1 MHLRQ
6 SYVHQLL
13 LARNDRLMN
22 GARTPFPG
30 LTVTPHVTAPPPALP
45 HSPLLPYRV
54 PTSSTLGG
62 HMRVRATA
70 VTAALL
76 LTALT
81 ACGGDGDGKAE
92 KKPSA
97 AKESTKKIDCSDQ
110 YVSQKEW
117 LDHCDGKEG
126 VGTGGD
132 GTEGEA
138 ADLKLGAPAET
149 IGDGGTGVLQIT
161 PDTVVYVK
169 KSGTET
175 AKNGTFAVVT
185 MKDKA
190 MTGAPADEV
199 APISG
204 GGWSWIATDGES
216 IGFDSGNASSI
227 VIDKYNNAD
236 PVQPGTYQWRLQAF
250 DLTPAQAKGGTL
262 TYVDGEETAY
272 RWKIPATDSGPN
284 VAELKKQLAE

>member
-1 MHLRQ
+1 MRVRTI
-6 SYVHQLL
+6 SATTVLL
-13 LARNDRLMN
+13 LA
-22 GARTPFPG
+22 
-30 LTVTPHVTAPPPALP
+30 
-45 HSPLLPYRV
+45 
-54 PTSSTLGG
+54 
-62 HMRVRATA
+62 A
-70 VTAALL
+70 VTG
-76 LTALT
+76 
-81 ACGGDGDGKAE
+81 CGGAGGGKAQT
-92 KKPSA
+92 KPSA
-97 AKESTKKIDCSDQ
+97 AKKKVDCTDE

-117 LDHCDGKEG
+117 LDHCAGKEG
-126 VGTGGD
+126 AGTGGD
-132 GTEGEA
+132 GTDGQA
-138 ADLKLGAPAET
+138 ADLKLGEPAQT
-149 IGDGGTGVLQIT
+149 SGDGGVGVLQIT

-175 AKNGTFAVVT
+175 AKNGVFVVVT

-204 GGWSWIATDGES
+204 GGWSWIAPDGES
-216 IGFDSGNASSI
+216 VGFDSGNSSSI

-262 TYVDGEETAY
+262 IYVDGEEAAH
-272 RWKIPATDSGPN
+272 RWKIPAADSGPH